1 MGWLFLWD
9 RDIHSTHRNPNM
21 NCFISGFLN
30 FLSFKDVDLCSSSTG
45 AVEMEPDGLILIGKE
60 DDIKKSG
67 RVTAKVNGREVV
79 VFYHEGKFHAM
90 DSRCYRKIFAHT
102 ISMLQQLSIKSAA

>member
-1 MGWLFLWD
+1 
-9 RDIHSTHRNPNM
+9 
-21 NCFISGFLN
+21 
-30 FLSFKDVDLCSSSTG
+30 
-45 AVEMEPDGLILIGKE
+45 MEPDGLTLIGKE
-60 DDIKKSG
+60 DDIKKSR